1 VKKTLSLIH
10 PFLIALYPVLS
21 LLESNQDQMAVQG
34 AFRSMLISVIIAL
47 GLFLIVRLVVK
58 EWGKA
63 SLITSMALILFFSYG
78 HLYRVIRYEELF
90 GIVVGRHRYLI
101 ILWLLILGIWSWFVV
116 KKIRQAD
123 LWNTT
128 FSLVASAAIFLP
140 LIGIVQSELK
150 PGVDLQTSHEY
161 QPLQQTSD
169 VHLNKNARDIYY
181 IVVDGYGR
189 EDILVDIYGFD
200 NSEFI
205 TFLDEEGFYVAEES
219 KGNYIQTAF
228 PWHLR

>member
-1 VKKTLSLIH
+1 
-10 PFLIALYPVLS
+10 
-21 LLESNQDQMAVQG
+21 MAVQG

-47 GLFLIVRLVVK
+47 GLFLIVRIVVK

-101 ILWLLILGIWSWFVV
+101 ILWLLFLGIWSWFVV

-128 FSLVASAAIFLP
+128 FSLVASVAIFLP

-150 PGVDLQTSHEY
+150 PGVDLQTSHES

-189 EDILVDIYGFD
+189 EDILGDIYGFD

-219 KGNYIQTAF
+219 KSNYIQTAF